1 MAPQVRRTAAELNS
15 LRNRSLNAQEAGVQQ
30 GTSPDFEFM
39 TMLQNMG
46 PSLKKNLGDIVSA
59 LSSPRQTIEGIGM
72 VAGGGLSKSGI
83 PGLSRFE
90 PYADAMVD
98 MIADRY
104 GSFEALKN
112 TIETDPA
119 GVLMDFSGVLGTA
132 GKITKAGGA
141 AAGMERVAQAG
152 NVMGNT
158 ARAIDPI
165 NQMSNVAF
173 GGAGALIPASV
184 PEGLYQSG
192 FKPSTTTTPEQNR
205 RMTRTALENGI
216 MPTPAGLS
224 KLERLIGGFGDRV
237 DRLIGQSVDSGK
249 SVDATVLFDEL
260 ANMEAAID
268 VGGSI
273 DKIGD
278 LAEVAAVR
286 QKLSQSI
293 YGRDQLD
300 IDANVPARPL
310 SAADL
315 QAIKRDAYNRTD
327 YKKAESRTQ
336 DVSNEA
342 NQAVGRSAR
351 QAIEGISSDEI
362 GGLNQ
367 NLGKL
372 LELRGPLTRSTNRI
386 QNRNALSLPQVL
398 LAAGG
403 ATAGDAAG
411 ATTGLLLG
419 GLLNPTTQARAG
431 IGVERMRQIPRN
443 PIQSLLSTA
452 PLAPTATG
460 LNYAGRNQQ
469 GLARR
474 GLLGQ

>member
-1 MAPQVRRTAAELNS
+1 
-15 LRNRSLNAQEAGVQQ
+15 
-30 GTSPDFEFM
+30 
-39 TMLQNMG
+39 
-46 PSLKKNLGDIVSA
+46 
-59 LSSPRQTIEGIGM
+59 
-72 VAGGGLSKSGI
+72 
-83 PGLSRFE
+83 
-90 PYADAMVD
+90 
-98 MIADRY
+98 
-104 GSFEALKN
+104 
-112 TIETDPA
+112 
-119 GVLMDFSGVLGTA
+119 
-132 GKITKAGGA
+132 
-141 AAGMERVAQAG
+141 
-152 NVMGNT
+152 
-158 ARAIDPI
+158 
-165 NQMSNVAF
+165 
-173 GGAGALIPASV
+173 
-184 PEGLYQSG
+184 
-192 FKPSTTTTPEQNR
+192 
-205 RMTRTALENGI
+205 MTRTALENGI
-216 MPTPAGLS
+216 MPTPAGFS

-268 VGGSI
+268 AGGSI

-293 YGRDQLD
+293 YGKDQLD
-300 IDANVPARPL
+300 LDANVPPRPL

-386 QNRNALSLPQVL
+386 GNKKRFEPASSIISCWWSY
-398 LAAGG
+398 
-403 ATAGDAAG
+403 
-411 ATTGLLLG
+411 
-419 GLLNPTTQARAG
+419 RW
-431 IGVERMRQIPRN
+431 
-443 PIQSLLSTA
+443 
-452 PLAPTATG
+452 
-460 LNYAGRNQQ
+460 
-469 GLARR
+469 
-474 GLLGQ
+474 